1 MADAQANVYPKIK
14 WHIGIAIIDPEAQ
27 LGSPRD

>member
-27 LGSPRD
+27 LGSPRG